1 MLLIGFDIVCDDRQF
16 CKERDVLFGVANKW
30 ANKNQKG
37 ARCYK
42 YFVPTALKQI
52 DRGRTFVQLG
62 LEMSKLQSLASGGG
76 IPELNS

>member
-1 MLLIGFDIVCDDRQF
+1 M
-16 CKERDVLFGVANKW
+16 ERNVLFGVAHKW
-30 ANKNQKG
+30 VNKNQKG

-62 LEMSKLQSLASGGG
+62 LESDVR
-76 IPELNS
+76 